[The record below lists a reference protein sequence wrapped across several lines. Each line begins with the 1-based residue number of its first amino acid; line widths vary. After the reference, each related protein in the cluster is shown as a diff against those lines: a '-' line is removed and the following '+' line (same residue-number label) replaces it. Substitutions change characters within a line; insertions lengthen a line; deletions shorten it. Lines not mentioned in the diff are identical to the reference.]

1 MAAALPTQN
10 HPDRERFDL
19 LGRAL
24 VFSLA
29 LHLLGYGGWRVEQR
43 FHLLDKIQLPAFLA
57 KARQKV
63 LPPVVVALP
72 QPAAQ
77 REPPLMF
84 IEVNPVAAVAEP
96 VKSAKYYSSKNS
108 RAVNPDA
115 DRATDSPKISGQQDH
130 APKTETVVRPQ
141 AAKPPAEPAS
151 AQPRA
156 EAASPAAPPP
166 VAPGN
171 TERTKPETKPRPET
185 LAPAAPA
192 RPRTLAEAQARQPK
206 LALIGEKMRQDGGV
220 KLRAQ
225 FSALDAISLPF
236 GAYDAAVFAAIQD
249 RFLSLCESQTL
260 TRGQGRVVIDFHLNY
275 DGRISDLVVQE
286 VTVSELLSAIA
297 QRAILDPAPYAK
309 WSDEMHRLIGKNY
322 RSIRVTFN
330 YL

>member
-1 MAAALPTQN
+1 MAAELPTQT
-10 HPDRERFDL
+10 HPDRERLDTL
-19 LGRAL
+19 ARAL

-43 FHLLDKIQLPAFLA
+43 FHLLEKIHPPAWLT

-63 LPPVVVALP
+63 LPPVMVAVP
-72 QPAAQ
+72 QPAAS

-108 RAVNPDA
+108 RATNPDA

-141 AAKPPAEPAS
+141 PAKPQAEPAS
-151 AQPRA
+151 AQPPA
-156 EAASPAAPPP
+156 EAAPQSAAL
-166 VAPGN
+166 GN
-171 TERTKPETKPRPET
+171 AERAKPEIKPRPET
-185 LAPAAPA
+185 LTPAAPA
-192 RPRTLAEAQARQPK
+192 RPRTLAEAQARQPA
-206 LALIGEKMRQDGGV
+206 LALIGEKMKQDGGV

-249 RFLSLCESQTL
+249 RFLSLCESQIL
-260 TRGQGRVVIDFHLNY
+260 TRAQGRVVIDFHLNY

-309 WSDEMHRLIGKNY
+309 WPDEMHREIGKNY